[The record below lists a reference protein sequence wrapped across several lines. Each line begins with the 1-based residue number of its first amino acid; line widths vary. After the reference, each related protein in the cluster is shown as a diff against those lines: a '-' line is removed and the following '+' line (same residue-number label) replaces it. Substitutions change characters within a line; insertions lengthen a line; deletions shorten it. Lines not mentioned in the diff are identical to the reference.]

1 MVVITPHLGIGDLI
15 ILKMSA
21 LSNNLDIKQININDH
36 LVRTYTSDYHN
47 KIQFIKHMVKFLFP
61 AAICNINNS
70 PPDFVRF
77 RNTYRVNHIYLYD
90 HVDMSSVKRNKSYDG
105 AIVFHTKLRYDGL
118 IDKFNAEFLPSLTL
132 FLKTFK
138 TDKQI
143 VLVGEQTIGQNIE
156 TQIHKTLSLYDVL
169 LLLKENNTV
178 IDLTKVVLTEG
189 TAFDDFLQDIE
200 IINKAACNVT
210 FGIGGPLSIT
220 SAFSKKN
227 IAVIPFL
234 NQYPEHSMCRLLQNT
249 ICETVTELEDTF
261 TFYKK

>member
-1 MVVITPHLGIGDLI
+1 MDVVTPHMGICDLI
-15 ILKMSA
+15 ILKMSV
-21 LSNNLDIKQININDH
+21 LSNNLDIKQININET
-36 LVRTYTSDYHN
+36 LVRTYTSDYDV
-47 KIQFIKHMVKFLFP
+47 KIEFTKNMVRFLFP
-61 AAICNINNS
+61 SAICNINNS

-77 RNTYRVNHIYLYD
+77 RHTYRLNHVYLYD
-90 HVDMSSVKRNKSYDG
+90 HVDMSSVKRNETYDG

-118 IDKFNAEFLPSLTL
+118 IDNFNAEFLPSLTL

-143 VLVGEQTIGQNIE
+143 ILVGEKTIGQNLE
-156 TQIHKTLSLYDVL
+156 TTIHKTASLYDVL

-178 IDLTKVVLTEG
+178 IDLTKGVLTEG

-220 SAFSKKN
+220 SAF
-227 IAVIPFL
+227 
-234 NQYPEHSMCRLLQNT
+234 C
-249 ICETVTELEDTF
+249 
-261 TFYKK
+261 